1 MESAKRKQNV
11 QRRAEHPAGQG
22 PGALRETADM
32 MAGVALRIKELSGT
46 LANLGGN
53 CEKTA
58 KLVRHLG
65 DVRAKGPTPK
75 HAVQEVADAIDAMQ
89 TETERTLFALK
100 SVKLGKSLKELHT
113 LSAWVADEAD
123 TVLRQAS
130 SEPYAGMTVKH
141 EVWLDQDGQAF
152 GKEAAELLRKIEEA
166 GSLKGA
172 AAEMKMSLTKAWHM
186 FRDIEQALGFM
197 LLKRTVG
204 GASKGGSELTPEGR
218 NLMRR
223 YEALSQDVEETL
235 QEIYVKHFA

>member
-1 MESAKRKQNV
+1 
-11 QRRAEHPAGQG
+11 
-22 PGALRETADM
+22 M

-46 LANLGGN
+46 VARLGGT

-58 KLVRHLG
+58 KLIGHLG
-65 DVRAKGPTPK
+65 DVRERDLAPK
-75 HAVQEVADAIDAMQ
+75 HAAQEVADAIDTMQ
-89 TETERTLFALK
+89 TEIERTLFALK
-100 SVKLGKSLKELHT
+100 SVKLGKTLKELHA

-130 SEPYAGMTVKH
+130 PEPYAGMTVRH

-152 GKEAAELLRKIEEA
+152 GKEAAELLRRIEET

-186 FRDIEQALGFM
+186 FRDIERALGFM

-204 GASKGGSELTPEGR
+204 GASQGGSELTPEGR
-218 NLMRR
+218 DLMQR
-223 YEALSQDVEETL
+223 YEALSQDVEQAL